1 MPRPVSSTISFLAL
15 AVSLALPPWPAAR
28 AEESDP
34 AAAKTARAF
43 SARDIAELLKH
54 DGAREGKPVGPR
66 SEAARAES
74 GRVEALRPLD
84 VPVGQLAPAAVV
96 STAGAGRT
104 PPAPEA
110 VNAARYARINESS
123 RLIDPVV
130 LKAEILLDRAHAP
143 PGVIDGRYGSNFAK
157 AIATFET
164 LRGLPVDGKLTRAV
178 WDELGGDTAA
188 PVLGTYEIKPADVVG
203 PFYPDLSPDYAEQAR
218 MPDLG
223 YRSAE
228 EMFGERFHMDRKFL
242 RALNPNVDMG
252 VAGNR
257 IIVAEVA
264 TLPVAARVAR
274 IDVDKGRGEVLA
286 YDARGELVTGYPATI
301 GSDELPSPSGTWM
314 VRGVAPHPTYTYDP
328 KKNFQQGANTQKLIL
343 PPGPNNPVGAA
354 FIALTKPTYGIHG
367 TPDPSKIDKTRSHG
381 CVRLTNWN
389 AVELAGLV
397 QVGATVNFIEKPG
410 APAEAR
416 EPDIA
421 SLIAGGSSVR

>member
-1 MPRPVSSTISFLAL
+1 MPRNVSSTASAATLAIALAL
-15 AVSLALPPWPAAR
+15 STL
-28 AEESDP
+28 
-34 AAAKTARAF
+34 AAAQEADAPRSGRAF
-43 SARDIAELLKH
+43 SARDIADLLKH
-54 DGAREGKPVGPR
+54 DSPRDPKPAGPR
-66 SEAARAES
+66 TEAARAGSDRTE
-74 GRVEALRPLD
+74 GRIEALRPLD

-96 STAGAGRT
+96 ATAGKA
-104 PPAPEA
+104 PPAPDA
-110 VNAARYARINESS
+110 VNATRFARVNETS
-123 RLIDPVV
+123 RAIDPVV

-143 PGVIDGRYGSNFAK
+143 PGVIDGRYGSNVAK
-157 AIATFET
+157 AIATFQM
-164 LRGLPVDGKLTRAV
+164 LRGLPVDGKLSRQL
-178 WDELGGDTAA
+178 WDELGGDTAP
-188 PVLGTYEIKPADVVG
+188 PVLGTYEIKPTDVVG
-203 PFYPDLSPDYAEQAR
+203 PFYPDLSPDYAEQAK

-223 YRSAE
+223 YRSVE

-242 RALNPNVDMG
+242 RALNPGVDMG

-257 IIVAEVA
+257 IVVAEVA
-264 TLPVAARVAR
+264 TLPLAARIAR

-301 GSDELPSPSGTWM
+301 GSDELPSPSGSWV

-328 KKNFQQGANTQKLIL
+328 KKNFQQGSNTQKLIL

-410 APAEAR
+410 APVDTR